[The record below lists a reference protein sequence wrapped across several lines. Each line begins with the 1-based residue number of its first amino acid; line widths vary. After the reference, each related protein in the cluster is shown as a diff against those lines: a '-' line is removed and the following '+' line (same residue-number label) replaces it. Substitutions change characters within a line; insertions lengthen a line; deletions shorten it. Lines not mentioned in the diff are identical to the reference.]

1 MQQIAQAN
9 FGLILAVLVVVV
21 ILVQLIFFFSRYKK
35 CPSDKI
41 LVISGKTGRGQS
53 AKCMHGGAV
62 FVWPVIQAFEYMD
75 LTPIKLNIKEQKF
88 SQSDG
93 VTIKLSPQC
102 TVAISTEPSVMSNAA
117 ERLLGASLESINDLA
132 QDIIQSSISHVME
145 RTEPVSDQS
154 GKISTIEAIEARA
167 AEELK
172 EIGLRVISMDLRIRL
187 IES

>member
-9 FGLILAVLVVVV
+9 FGLILAVSIVVV

>member
-1 MQQIAQAN
+1 MPEAGLGS
-9 FGLILAVLVVVV
+9 FGLILIITLITLGGA
-21 ILVQLIFFFSRYKK
+21 IAIFFFSRYKK
-35 CPSDKI
+35 CPSDRI
-41 LVISGKTGRGQS
+41 LVIYGKTGIRQS
-53 AKCMHGGAV
+53 SKCLHGGAA
-62 FVWPVIQAFEYMD
+62 FIWPVIQAFEYMD
-75 LTPIKLNIKEQKF
+75 LTPIKLHIKEQKF

-102 TVAISTEPSVMSNAA
+102 TVAISTEPNVMSNAA
-117 ERLLGASLESINDLA
+117 ERLLGASLESTNDLA

-154 GKISTIEAIEARA
+154 GKLSTIEAIEARA

-172 EIGLRVISMDLRIRL
+172 EIGLRVISMDLRMRL